1 MFMKKQVRLGSK
13 DFYCKYFQVNCHSN
27 TKHYVSNIQ
36 NKNIGL
42 EKLYKIEGLKSKMPT

>member
-1 MFMKKQVRLGSK
+1 MSHVHEKQQVRLGSK

-36 NKNIGL
+36 HDNMGL
-42 EKLYKIEGLKSKMPT
+42 DQLQK